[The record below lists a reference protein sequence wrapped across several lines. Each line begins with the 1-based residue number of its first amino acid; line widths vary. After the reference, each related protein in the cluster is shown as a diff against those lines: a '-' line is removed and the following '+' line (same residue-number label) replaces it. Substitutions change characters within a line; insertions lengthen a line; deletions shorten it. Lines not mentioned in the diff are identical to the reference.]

1 MGMKGL
7 LLTILLV
14 AASAAAE
21 EYTTGIVE
29 KIIDARI
36 AVLQEESTQ
45 LDSAIV
51 ILDSA
56 SLSEGE
62 QYELIARGA
71 FHATEQ
77 RLATFG
83 LTLKQLYFLEEKYG
97 QERAEWLE
105 GNAEQATMLAM
116 LEERVESLQM
126 EFDRIA
132 ATTASE

>member
-1 MGMKGL
+1 MKGL
-7 LLTILLV
+7 LLMILLV
-14 AASAAAE
+14 AASVAAE

-45 LDSAIV
+45 LDSAIM
-51 ILDSA
+51 ILDSS
-56 SLSEGE
+56 SLSAGE
-62 QYELIARGA
+62 QYEFIARSA

-77 RLATFG
+77 RLAAFG
-83 LTLKQLYFLEEKYG
+83 LTLKQLFFLEEKYSR
-97 QERAEWLE
+97 EIALWLE
-105 GNAEQATMLAM
+105 SNDEQAAMLAL

>member
-1 MGMKGL
+1 MKGL
-7 LLTILLV
+7 LLMILLV
-14 AASAAAE
+14 AASVAAE

-45 LDSAIV
+45 LDSAIM
-51 ILDSA
+51 ILDSS
-56 SLSEGE
+56 SLSAGE

-77 RLATFG
+77 RLASFG
-83 LTLKQLYFLEEKYG
+83 LTLKQLFFLEEKYSR
-97 QERAEWLE
+97 EIALWLE
-105 GNAEQATMLAM
+105 SNDEQAAMLAL

>member
-1 MGMKGL
+1 MKGL

-14 AASAAAE
+14 AANAAANDH
-21 EYTTGIVE
+21 TTGIVE
-29 KIIDARI
+29 RIIDARI
-36 AVLQEESTQ
+36 AVLQEESAQ

-51 ILDSA
+51 ILDSS
-56 SLSEGE
+56 SLTLNE

-77 RLATFG
+77 RLAAFG
-83 LTLKQLYFLEEKYG
+83 LTLKQLFFLEQKYR
-97 QERAEWLE
+97 EEMAVWLE
-105 GNAEQATMLAM
+105 ENADKAAMLAS
-116 LEERVESLQM
+116 LEEQVESLQM

>member
-1 MGMKGL
+1 MKGL

-14 AASAAAE
+14 AANAAANDH
-21 EYTTGIVE
+21 TTGIVE
-29 KIIDARI
+29 RIIDARI
-36 AVLQEESTQ
+36 AVLQEESAQ

-51 ILDSA
+51 ILDSS
-56 SLSEGE
+56 SLTLNE

-77 RLATFG
+77 RLAGFG
-83 LTLKQLYFLEEKYG
+83 LTLKQLFFLEQKYR
-97 QERAEWLE
+97 EEMAVWLE
-105 GNAEQATMLAM
+105 ENADKAAMLAS
-116 LEERVESLQM
+116 LEEQVESLQM